1 MVERLPDNSSKAI
14 EVGDRSIL
22 LCNSSGLHYAI
33 ANQCSHQDSPLEK
46 GRIKNG
52 YISCP
57 LHGVRFS
64 LETGEPMGGQ
74 LTRVAVRTY
83 EVVEGETSI
92 CIQVE

>member
-1 MVERLPDNSSKAI
+1 M
-14 EVGDRSIL
+14 
-22 LCNSSGLHYAI
+22 
-33 ANQCSHQDSPLEK
+33 EK